1 MRDGRGEHELSPEED
16 EAIRLALAGRAL
28 AHRDARLMRVGYL
41 GPEGTVSHDAL
52 LSRQRAAFEPVPQP
66 TLHAAVLAVHEG
78 SVDRALVPIENAL
91 EGSVNPTLDALVF
104 ETEDVAIV
112 GELRHPVHFCLIAAA
127 PLELAEVRTVVSI
140 PQASGQ
146 CARFLRE
153 SLPHAQVVTAPSTAD
168 AVRQVAGGVDGGA
181 ALGTRRAAEHYGC
194 TILRENVEDHPDNET
209 RFVWLAR
216 AGTAPRAPA
225 IARFKTALVFWGA
238 GSSGP
243 GWLVRCLSEFARAR
257 CEPHAD
263 RVAAAPPAAR
273 RVHVLRRPRRAL
285 ADETV
290 AAAVDGLRS
299 HADVVRVLGS
309 FPAA

>member
-1 MRDGRGEHELSPEED
+1 
-16 EAIRLALAGRAL
+16 
-28 AHRDARLMRVGYL
+28 MRVGYL
-41 GPEGTVSHDAL
+41 GPEGTVSHEAL
-52 LSRQRAAFEPVPQP
+52 LSAGGDFEPVPQP
-66 TLHAAVLAVHEG
+66 TLQLAVLAVRDG
-78 SVDRALVPIENAL
+78 AIDRAIVPIENAL

-127 PLELAEVRTVVSI
+127 PLELADVKTVVSI

-153 SLPHAQVVTAPSTAD
+153 SLPHAQVVAAPSTAD
-168 AVRQVAGGVDGGA
+168 AVRQVAGGFASAA
-181 ALGTRRAAEHYGC
+181 ALGTRRAAELYGC
-194 TILRENVEDHPDNET
+194 AILRENVEDHPDNET

-216 AGTAPRAPA
+216 AGTEPA
-225 IARFKTALVFWGA
+225 AGGRFKTALVFWGA

-243 GWLVRCLSEFARAR
+243 GWLVRCLSEFAERGVNLTR
-257 CEPHAD
+257 IESRP
-263 RVAAAPPAAR
+263 
-273 RVHVLRRPRRAL
+273 LRQRLGEYMFFVDLDGAL

-290 AAAVDGLRS
+290 TAAVDGLRS

>member
-1 MRDGRGEHELSPEED
+1 
-16 EAIRLALAGRAL
+16 
-28 AHRDARLMRVGYL
+28 MRVGYL

-52 LSRQRAAFEPVPQP
+52 LSAAGSFEAVPQP
-66 TLHAAVLAVHEG
+66 TLHAAVLAVHDG

-91 EGSVNPTLDALVF
+91 EGSVNATLDALVF
-104 ETEDVAIV
+104 DTTDVTIV
-112 GELRHPVHFCLIAAA
+112 GELRHPVHFCLIAGG
-127 PLELAEVRTVVSI
+127 PLELSEVRTIVSI

-153 SLPHAQVVTAPSTAD
+153 SLPHARVVTAPSTAD
-168 AVRQVAGGVDGGA
+168 AVRQIAGGIDGGA
-181 ALGTRRAAEHYGC
+181 ALGTARAAEHYGG

-216 AGTAPRAPA
+216 EDRSAQRQRDLSGRL
-225 IARFKTALVFWGA
+225 KTALVFWGA

-243 GWLVRCLSEFARAR
+243 GWLVSCLSEFARR
-257 CEPHAD
+257 NVNLTRIESRP
-263 RVAAAPPAAR
+263 
-273 RVHVLRRPRRAL
+273 LRQRL
-285 ADETV
+285 GEYMFFLDLEGSIDE
-290 AAAVDGLRS
+290 AAVADAVSGLRA